1 MDSNVQALVELIR
14 VPGEAGKEK
23 LIGERIEKLLREMG
37 VPAEN
42 ILSDR
47 AHELSEYGGER
58 GNMIVRFPGRGE
70 GQHRMLTTHMDT
82 VPGAVGSEPRLDGKR
97 IVNDAEG
104 RALGGDAR
112 CGVTVL
118 LAAARA
124 LVEKKG
130 DHPPRTLC
138 FFVQEEVGLVGSQ
151 HLDVSMLGEPLPA
164 MCFNFDGGDVE
175 QIANRVIGTE
185 RMNVN
190 LTGVAV
196 HTGKAGKGINCALIF
211 AEALAE
217 IGRDGWFGEVRR
229 DGGWATSNV
238 GVIRGGTGSNVT
250 MPELY
255 ALAECRSFDYDFRC
269 RVLDAWRAAFRSAVE
284 RANAAAEQRGVEGR
298 ASVTFSQGPEY
309 RPYALT
315 ADHPAVLAAKRAV
328 AGTGRKPV
336 LFDHAGGMDT
346 CNLVSKGIPA
356 VGMGMGDLRGCADMI
371 IKCRRCMKI
380 KTDRRYSHGRA
391 VSKRTLSPE
400 QTPRRL

>member
-1 MDSNVQALVELIR
+1 MEANVRTLLELLR

-23 LIGERIEKLLREMG
+23 LIAEEIEKRLREMG

-42 ILSDR
+42 ILADS
-47 AHELSEYGGER
+47 AHESSEYGGER

-70 GQHRMLTTHMDT
+70 GGHRMLSTHMDT
-82 VPGAVGSEPRLDGKR
+82 VPGAVGSEPRLEGDR
-97 IVNDAEG
+97 IVNDAG
-104 RALGGDAR
+104 GKALGGDAR
-112 CGVTVL
+112 CGVAVL

-124 LVEKKG
+124 LMKKKG
-130 DHPPRTLC
+130 HHPPRTLC
-138 FFVQEEVGLVGSQ
+138 FFVQEEVGLVGSK
-151 HLDVSMLGEPLPA
+151 HLDVSLLGEPLPA

-185 RMNVN
+185 RMNVD

-229 DGGWATSNV
+229 DGGWATSNL
-238 GVIRGGTGSNVT
+238 GVVRGGTGSNVT

-255 ALAECRSFDYDFRC
+255 ALAECRSFDLDYRNK
-269 RVLDAWRAAFRSAVE
+269 VLDAWRAAFNGAVE
-284 RANAAAEQRGVEGR
+284 RANAAAAERGVEGR

-309 RPYALT
+309 RPYAL
-315 ADHPAVLAAKRAV
+315 AGDHPAVLAAEQAV

-356 VGMGMGDLRGCADMI
+356 VGMGMGD
-371 IKCRRCMKI
+371 
-380 KTDRRYSHGRA
+380 RA
-391 VSKRTLSPE
+391 AHSVDEWVDVPHFLDACKVAVELAVGEGS
-400 QTPRRL
+400 